1 MQRTT
6 PPMTKRTRQPSGL
19 SRRQLLKATGSTAA
33 LLAAAKLNFPA
44 GAFAQDAGP
53 EVKGAKLGFIAL
65 TDATPLFVAKEK
77 GIFAKYGMPDV
88 EVQKQASWGTTRD
101 NLVLGSEGN
110 GIDGAHIL
118 TPMPYL
124 ISAGKVT
131 QNNQPTP
138 MYIMARLNLNGQC
151 ISVAKE
157 YADLKI
163 GVDTAPFKPALE
175 KKKASGKAVK
185 AAMTFPGGT
194 HDLWIRY
201 WLAAGGIDPDKDI
214 ETIVV
219 PPAQMVANMKVGT
232 MDCFCVCEPWN
243 LQLIHQ
249 NIGYTAI
256 TTGELWDKHPEKSFG
271 MRAAYVDKY
280 PNAAKA
286 LLMAAME
293 AQQWCEKAENKEET
307 AAICAKRQWINVPL
321 EDVTDRFKGKFDY
334 GIPGKVV
341 ENSPHIMRY
350 WADHASYPFQSH
362 DLWFI
367 TEDIRWGKFEPTY
380 DAAALIKKVNRED
393 LWREAAKELNVAAT
407 DIPASTSRG
416 KETLF
421 DGKVFDPENPTA
433 YLKSLTIKRAEV

>member
-1 MQRTT
+1 
-6 PPMTKRTRQPSGL
+6 MTKRIRRPSDNGL

-65 TDATPLFVAKEK
+65 SDAGPLFVAKDK
-77 GIFAKYGMPDV
+77 GLFAKYGMPDV
-88 EVQKQASWGTTRD
+88 DVQKQASWGTTRD

-138 MYIMARLNLNGQC
+138 MYILARLNLDSQC
-151 ISVAKE
+151 ISVANE
-157 YADLKI
+157 YADLKL
-163 GVDTAPFKPALE
+163 GVDASPFKAALE
-175 KKKASGKAVK
+175 KKKASGKSVK

-219 PPAQMVANMKVGT
+219 PPPQMVANMKVGT
-232 MDCFCVCEPWN
+232 MDCFCVGEPWN

-249 NIGYTAI
+249 NIGYTAV
-256 TTGELWDKHPEKSFG
+256 TTGELWNKHPEKSFG
-271 MRAAYVDKY
+271 MRAAFVDKY
-280 PNAAKA
+280 PKAAKA
-286 LLMAAME
+286 MLMAVME
-293 AQQWCEKAENKEET
+293 AQQWSDKAENKPEL
-307 AAICAKRQWINVPL
+307 AAIMGKRQWMNCPV
-321 EDVTDRFKGKFDY
+321 EDVLDRTAGKFDY
-334 GIPGKVV
+334 GLPGKVV
-341 ENSPHIMRY
+341 ENSPHIMKY
-350 WADHASYPFQSH
+350 WRDFASYPFQSH
-362 DLWFI
+362 DLWFM
-367 TEDIRWGKFEPTY
+367 TEDIRWGKYEAGF
-380 DAAALIKKVNRED
+380 DSKALIAKVNRED
-393 LWREAAKELNVAAT
+393 MWRDAAKTLGVAAS

-416 KETLF
+416 KETFF
-421 DGKVFDPENPTA
+421 DGKVFDPENPAA
-433 YLKSLTIKRAEV
+433 YLKSLAIKRVEV

>member
-1 MQRTT
+1 
-6 PPMTKRTRQPSGL
+6 MTKRIRRPSDTGL

-65 TDATPLFVAKEK
+65 SDAGPLFVAKDK
-77 GIFAKYGMPDV
+77 GLFAKYGMPDV
-88 EVQKQASWGTTRD
+88 DVQKQASWGTTRD

-138 MYIMARLNLNGQC
+138 MYILARLNLDSQC
-151 ISVAKE
+151 ISVANE
-157 YADLKI
+157 YADLKL
-163 GVDTAPFKPALE
+163 GVDAAPFKVALE
-175 KKKASGKAVK
+175 KKKASGKSVK

-219 PPAQMVANMKVGT
+219 PPPQMVANMKVGT
-232 MDCFCVCEPWN
+232 MDCFCVGEPWN

-249 NIGYTAI
+249 NIGYTAVN
-256 TTGELWDKHPEKSFG
+256 TGELWNKHPEKSFG
-271 MRAAYVDKY
+271 MRAAFVDKY
-280 PNAAKA
+280 PKASKA
-286 LLMAAME
+286 LLMAVME
-293 AQQWCEKAENKEET
+293 AQQWSDKAENKPEL
-307 AAICAKRQWINVPL
+307 AAIMGKRQWMNCPV
-321 EDVTDRFKGKFDY
+321 EDVLDRSAGKFDY

-341 ENSPHIMRY
+341 ENSPHIMKY
-350 WADHASYPFQSH
+350 WRDFASYPFQSH
-362 DLWFI
+362 DLWFL
-367 TEDIRWGKFEPTY
+367 TEDIRWGKYEANFDTK
-380 DAAALIKKVNRED
+380 ALIAKVNRED
-393 LWREAAKELNVAAT
+393 MWRDAAKTLGVAAAE
-407 DIPASTSRG
+407 IPASTSRG
-416 KETLF
+416 KETFF
-421 DGKVFDPENPTA
+421 DGKVFDPENPAA
-433 YLKSLTIKRAEV
+433 YLKSLAIKRVEV